1 MKPVDLKPSMYIDFN
16 KEIEY
21 QNIKLLLEK
30 VTFQIGL
37 KKFLLLKKLKILCR
51 GHLLL
56 VIIKE

>member
-16 KEIEY
+16 KAIEY

-37 KKFLLLKKLKILCR
+37 KKFLL
-51 GHLLL
+51 
-56 VIIKE
+56 